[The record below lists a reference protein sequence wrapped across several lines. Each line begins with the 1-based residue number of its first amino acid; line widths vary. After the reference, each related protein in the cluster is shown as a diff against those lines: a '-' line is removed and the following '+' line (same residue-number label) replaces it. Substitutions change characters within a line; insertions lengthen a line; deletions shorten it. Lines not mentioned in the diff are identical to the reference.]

1 MKNAICRLS
10 IAVGLASMAATIVG
24 CAGLAGPSGMEGPLA
39 IRSQGSYFA
48 GGRDVKSDTLSAVPA
63 VFSPI
68 GTIAVDQM
76 YVRYQ
81 IPEKVTNKALVFV
94 HGCCLTGKSW
104 ESTPDGRMGWDEF
117 FLRKGFPTYVV
128 DQASRGRSAS
138 DPSVIVSVKQGKT
151 APDQLPPIF
160 SSGREG
166 AWEIFRFGPEYPK
179 VFPGMQF
186 PLEAQAE
193 FWKQMT
199 MDWSRALPAPNPTVP
214 ALSELAKKI
223 RGAVL
228 VVHSQSG
235 LYPFQTAGISREGI
249 AGIVSIEPAACP
261 APNGD
266 MKPYANLPILILW
279 GDFTEAAPVWAAR
292 VKACGEFVKAANAAG
307 GKAEMVM
314 LADVGMPGN
323 SHMLMQDRTSLKVAD
338 WLAGWL
344 DGHIGR

>member
-1 MKNAICRLS
+1 MNTSFNKRRVAICAMLT
-10 IAVGLASMAATIVG
+10 ATVIVG
-24 CAGLAGPSGMEGPLA
+24 CATQAGRGVTDGPLT
-39 IRSQGSYFA
+39 IRTQGSFFV
-48 GGRDVKSDTLSAVPA
+48 GGRDLRSETLSAVPA
-63 VFSPI
+63 VFSPV

-81 IPEKVTNKALVFV
+81 VPDKVTGKPLVFV

-128 DQASRGRSAS
+128 DQASRGRSAA
-138 DPSVIVSVKQGKT
+138 DPSTIVSVKNGKT
-151 APDQLPPIF
+151 APDQLPPVF

-166 AWEIFRFGPEYPK
+166 AWEIFRFGPQYPD

-186 PLEAQAE
+186 PLEAQSE

-223 RGAVL
+223 GGAVL

-235 LYPFQTAGISREGI
+235 MYPFQAVGLTREGI
-249 AGIVSIEPAACP
+249 AGIVAIEPAACP
-261 APNGD
+261 AASGD
-266 MKPYANLPILILW
+266 MTPYANLPILIMW

-292 VKACGEFVKAANAAG
+292 VKSCADFVKAANAAG
-307 GKAEMVM
+307 GKAESVI
-314 LADVGMPGN
+314 LSEVGLRGN
-323 SHMLMQDRTSLKVAD
+323 SHMLMLDRTSLDVASWLSD
-338 WLAGWL
+338 WL
-344 DGHIGR
+344 GRRIAR

>member
-1 MKNAICRLS
+1 MNNSRKWGVVTAMVV
-10 IAVGLASMAATIVG
+10 IATFVAG
-24 CAGLAGPSGMEGPLA
+24 CASHARPGATDGPLT
-39 IRSQGSYFA
+39 IRTQGSFFI
-48 GGRDVKSDTLSAVPA
+48 GGRDVRSETLSAVPA
-63 VFSPI
+63 VFSPV
-68 GTIAVDQM
+68 GTIAVDQV

-81 IPEKVTNKALVFV
+81 IPEKVTGKALVFV

-128 DQASRGRSAS
+128 DQASRGRSAA
-138 DPSVIVSVKQGKT
+138 DPSTIVSVKQGKT
-151 APDQLPPIF
+151 PPDQLPPVF

-166 AWEIFRFGPEYPK
+166 AWEIFRFGPQYPN

-186 PLEAQAE
+186 PLEAQSE

-214 ALSELAKKI
+214 ALSELAKKAG
-223 RGAVL
+223 GAVL

-235 LYPFQTAGISREGI
+235 LYPFQALGFSREGI
-249 AGIVSIEPAACP
+249 AGIVSIEPAGCP
-261 APNGD
+261 AANGE
-266 MKPYANLPILILW
+266 MTLYANLPVLIMW

-292 VKACGEFVKAANAAG
+292 VKSCGEFVRAANSAG

-314 LADVGMPGN
+314 LRDVGMPGN
-323 SHMLMQDRTSLKVAD
+323 SHMLMLDRTSLDVAA
-338 WLAGWL
+338 WLAEWL
-344 DGHIGR
+344 DRHIAR